1 MTDDLLCP
9 RFLEPSFTS
18 PIPQNLP
25 PIESTIKDM
34 YQIQDRIREVQ
45 FELDP
50 KSLPQHEDILSCR
63 SHGTDLCD
71 GFVCQAANDCQSGCC
86 GNFGSLKQDYCQPL
100 VDGACPTVGFKY
112 GFYGNKHPEL
122 KSATEAEPQLSK

>member
-1 MTDDLLCP
+1 
-9 RFLEPSFTS
+9 
-18 PIPQNLP
+18 
-25 PIESTIKDM
+25 M